1 MQHGALVEERMA
13 GGGLR
18 YRRPAAAPDAFA
30 ATGGA
35 AICEDPEDDDLMPSR
50 SLQPAKENGCK
61 VFLPVRAPL
70 PLRDVAGALFPACRR
85 AEAPVERKLWSEA

>member
-18 YRRPAAAPDAFA
+18 YRRPDAAPDAFA
-30 ATGGA
+30 ATRGA

-61 VFLPVRAPL
+61 VFLPVRAPAF
-70 PLRDVAGALFPACRR
+70 VCPAD
-85 AEAPVERKLWSEA
+85 ATVHAAAADHM